1 MVRTIRPRQLF
12 APLCVRTIDEAS
24 GAILTAMFLV
34 VPRND
39 EDDELYAVI
48 MDENQKKEDEAVSH
62 GIDVT
67 VAVEKK
73 VVDYSY
79 GWKDDGGRLP
89 SLGFK
94 KPGQPR
100 RQKPPKTG
108 AAAAEQWAEKRPL
121 ATQVSAFNDKL
132 TVRSTGPA
140 RTARLGPVFSLRIPI
155 RVTWPQFGPTL
166 CHLRP
171 PRRPSTGVA
180 RRGRRTSLTT
190 SRPVAHGLALPPDSR
205 HTLYTL
211 YYIVYIVYNRTV

>member
-1 MVRTIRPRQLF
+1 MV
-12 APLCVRTIDEAS
+12 
-24 GAILTAMFLV
+24 LV

-89 SLGFK
+89 SLK

-108 AAAAEQWAEKRPL
+108 AAGPEQWAEKRPL

-132 TVRSTGPA
+132 TVRSTGLA

-155 RVTWPQFGPTL
+155 RVTRPQFGPTL
-166 CHLRP
+166 CNLLP

-180 RRGRRTSLTT
+180 RRGRRTSSTT

-205 HTLYTL
+205 HRIHCIHCT
-211 YYIVYIVYNRTV
+211 IVYIVYNRAV